1 MFQNA
6 HDRPRMVVTDPQDA
20 IAAVPFLLGFH
31 PTESLVV
38 LASGGPRETCALRHD
53 LPVANDRIAAILAKN
68 GFLGAIVLG
77 YGPADLVVPSARLVR
92 EALTAHGIEVM
103 AAVRVADGR
112 WWSLTCSEEE
122 CCPPA
127 GRPYDI
133 TSSRLTAEAVYRGE
147 TALPDR
153 DALVRSVAPLGRSMR
168 DATTRAE
175 ERFFNSAREGPR
187 ARTGARMERE
197 GSALL
202 DALLTRARQG
212 GPFPDDDEL
221 ADLAVHLTNLNVR
234 DEAWGRIQEDD
245 PPFAIAFWRHV
256 LQRVDELYASAP
268 ACLLAFAAYS
278 AGDGGLANVALDR
291 AEPGYTMAI
300 LLREVMY
307 AGIPPSELHI
317 HMLPT
322 RSKPGRTTRPRA
334 QKPKAS

>member
-6 HDRPRMVVTDPQDA
+6 QDRPRMVVTDPQDA

-31 PTESLVV
+31 PTDSLVV
-38 LASGGPRETCALRHD
+38 LAGGGPRETCALRHD
-53 LPVANDRIAAILAKN
+53 LPVTDDHVAAVLAGN
-68 GFLGAIVLG
+68 GFLNAVVLG

-92 EALTAHGIEVM
+92 EALTARGVEVK

-112 WWSLTCSEEE
+112 WWSLTCAEEE
-122 CCPPA
+122 CCPPS

-133 TSSRLTAEAVYRGE
+133 TSSRLAAEAVYRGE
-147 TALPDR
+147 AVLPDR
-153 DALVRSVAPLGRSMR
+153 DALARSVAPLGRPMR
-168 DATTRAE
+168 DSTARAE
-175 ERFFNSAREGPR
+175 ERFFNSAREGPKAR
-187 ARTGARMERE
+187 AGARLERE
-197 GSALL
+197 GSVLL
-202 DALLTRARQG
+202 DALLTRAREG

-221 ADLAVHLTNLNVR
+221 ADLAIHLTNLNVR
-234 DEAWGRIQEDD
+234 DEAWGRVQGDD
-245 PPFAIAFWRHV
+245 PFFAITFWRHV
-256 LQRVDELYASAP
+256 LQRVDERYVSAP

-291 AEPGYTMAI
+291 AEPGYTMAV

-307 AGIPPSELHI
+307 AGIPPSELHV

-322 RSKPGRTTRPRA
+322 RPRRGRVTRPRA